1 MHSSKINVE
10 AYAIIFHAW
19 VGSLDEN
26 LTPVSYLINA
36 SVTITI
42 YPLVAFSI
50 ISSVDLNQT
59 PNLDPMVVFPK
70 YIFENVVKL
79 NI

>member
-10 AYAIIFHAW
+10 AYGIFFHAW

-26 LTPVSYLINA
+26 LTPVSYQINA

-42 YPLVAFSI
+42 SPLMAFSI
-50 ISSVDLNQT
+50 TSSVNLNQA
-59 PNLDPMVVFPK
+59 PNLDPMWYF
-70 YIFENVVKL
+70 
-79 NI
+79 